1 VRAVVPGGVD
11 FAFDGVGGANV
22 GLCIGALRRGGTLVG
37 YGFVGAKG
45 RLSTLLTVAR
55 VFLATRLRGRR
66 GAFYGIT
73 MLCRRDPGP
82 FREDLPKVFALVA
95 EKKIDPL
102 IAGRFPLLEA
112 RAALDLL
119 AKGGAEGKIV
129 LEGERVAPR
138 DGA

>member
-1 VRAVVPGGVD
+1 VD

-45 RLSTLLTVAR
+45 RLSTLPTAAT

-73 MLCRRDPGP
+73 LLYRGDP
-82 FREDLPKVFALVA
+82 R
-95 EKKIDPL
+95 KIDPL
-102 IAGRFPLLEA
+102 IARRFPLLEA
-112 RAALDLL
+112 RAAVEPL
-119 AKGGAEGKIV
+119 AKGGVAGKIV
-129 LEGERVAPR
+129 LESREARAYSGEPA
-138 DGA
+138 GQ